1 MIVVRPSALLP
12 SRKNAR
18 PRRATKR
25 DASRQRPTRSTL
37 FNPLKWVLPLYLLIA
52 GCTPN
57 DQNSAASNSAEPAS
71 LTETFRAIEK
81 DFEEEH
87 PTIQIS
93 LNLAGTQSLRA
104 QIENG
109 ARAQV
114 LAAANPNHMR
124 VLREKK
130 LVDTPTPFAQNTLVL
145 ITPKANPAHLET
157 IADLP
162 KAKRLVL
169 AGEVVPV
176 GMYTKQMLERASRP
190 AALGSDFAQ
199 RVLES
204 VVSRET
210 NVRQTL
216 QKVLLGEADAAIV
229 YATDAAA
236 TGNKVKVIRIP
247 QEYNVT
253 ATYPIATVTGAPRP
267 QLGQRFVAFVRSR
280 RGKARLEEFGF
291 TAPATAK

>member
-1 MIVVRPSALLP
+1 MTNPLQWLLP
-12 SRKNAR
+12 
-18 PRRATKR
+18 
-25 DASRQRPTRSTL
+25 L
-37 FNPLKWVLPLYLLIA
+37 CLLVA

-57 DQNSAASNSAEPAS
+57 GQDSASLNSAEPSGELLVFAASS
-71 LTETFRAIEK
+71 LTEAFRAIEK
-81 DFEEEH
+81 DFEQEH
-87 PTIQIS
+87 PTIQVI

-124 VLREKK
+124 VLHEKK
-130 LVDTPTPFAQNTLVL
+130 LVDTPAPFAQNTLVI
-145 ITPKANPAHLET
+145 ITPKDNPARLESV
-157 IADLP
+157 ADLP

-176 GMYTKQMLERASRP
+176 GIYTKQMLKRASRP
-190 AALGSDFAQ
+190 DALGSDFAQ
-199 RVLES
+199 RVLKS

-229 YATDAAA
+229 YTTDAAA
-236 TGNKVKVIRIP
+236 AGNKVKAIRIP
-247 QEYNVT
+247 PEYNVT

-280 RGKARLEEFGF
+280 RGRARLEEFGF
-291 TAPATAK
+291 TAPAAAK

>member
-1 MIVVRPSALLP
+1 MS
-12 SRKNAR
+12 
-18 PRRATKR
+18 
-25 DASRQRPTRSTL
+25 
-37 FNPLKWVLPLYLLIA
+37 NPLRWALCLLIA

-57 DQNSAASNSAEPAS
+57 GQDSPSSNSAEPTGELLVFAASS
-71 LTETFRAIEK
+71 LTEAFRAIEK

-87 PTIQIS
+87 PTIQVT
-93 LNLAGTQSLRA
+93 LNLAGTQTLRA

-124 VLREKK
+124 ILREKK
-130 LVDTPTPFAQNTLVL
+130 LVDAPALFAHNTLIIV
-145 ITPKANPAHLET
+145 TPKDNPAGLESV
-157 IADLP
+157 ADLP

-169 AGEVVPV
+169 AGEVVPI
-176 GMYTKQMLERASRP
+176 GIYTKQMLKRASRP
-190 AALGSDFAQ
+190 SALGSEFFQ
-199 RVLES
+199 RVLKS

-236 TGNKVKVIRIP
+236 AGNKVKAIRIP
-247 QEYNVT
+247 REYNVT

-267 QLGQRFVAFVRSR
+267 HLGQRFVAFVRSR
-280 RGKARLEEFGF
+280 RGKARLKEFGF
-291 TAPATAK
+291 STPAAAK